1 VGTAD
6 DAGPDD
12 DGDGDLDRADRLRI
26 EAHLD
31 ECADCREQRSALAR
45 STALLSAAAVE
56 MPVEPH
62 APSLWRGVEAR
73 IEASQASRPAIG
85 ARVARAVVP
94 APARTLA
101 DRATDR
107 LDRVREGL
115 PFRFAWARDTAFHDL
130 PDRWRDLLDRAS
142 RPSAR
147 LADRIIGALASPSG
161 LGAAGL
167 AAALVAALAVAQ
179 RSQSELEARM
189 AAQSAP
195 IPIELQAVPLV
206 LAPSR
211 GEALEAESRAMESE
225 SVPDD
230 EPEALAQNAAP
241 LQPPAPE
248 RPAAAKPAA
257 RVYDYD
263 LERGIP
269 MPPDARTGKP
279 AY

>member
-1 VGTAD
+1 
-6 DAGPDD
+6 
-12 DGDGDLDRADRLRI
+12 
-26 EAHLD
+26 
-31 ECADCREQRSALAR
+31 
-45 STALLSAAAVE
+45 

-73 IEASQASRPAIG
+73 IEASKASRPTIG

-101 DRATDR
+101 DRAGDR

-147 LADRIIGALASPSG
+147 LADRIFGALASPSG

-179 RSQSELEARM
+179 RSQSEYEARM

-206 LAPSR
+206 LSPSR
-211 GEALEAESRAMESE
+211 AEALEAESRAMESE
-225 SVPDD
+225 SAPD

-241 LQPPAPE
+241 LQPPPPSPPA
-248 RPAAAKPAA
+248 AAAKPAA